1 MRVVLFILT
10 ISIFGGCATQATQG
24 RYTKEGG
31 TQEQFMRDRGECV
44 QQASERRSGM
54 TTNGY
59 GGAADSGVI
68 VNCGKWSSCMTA
80 RHYQPDPAGNL
91 HASWTAAVGCTN

>member
-1 MRVVLFILT
+1 MRTVLFILA
-10 ISIFGGCATQATQG
+10 IGFLGGCATQATQG

-31 TQEQFMRDRGECV
+31 NQEQFMRDRAECV
-44 QQASERRSGM
+44 QQVSERRSGM

-68 VNCGKWSSCMTA
+68 VNCGKWSSCMNA
-80 RHYQPDPAGNL
+80 RHYQSDPAGDL
-91 HASWTAAVGCTN
+91 HASWTAAVSCSN

>member
-10 ISIFGGCATQATQG
+10 VSILGGCATQATQG
-24 RYTKEGG
+24 RYAKAGG
-31 TQEQFMRDRGECV
+31 TQEQFMRDRAECV

-54 TTNGY
+54 ATNGY

-68 VNCGKWSSCMTA
+68 VNCGKWSSCMNA
-80 RHYQPDPAGNL
+80 RHYQPDPTGEL
-91 HASWTAAVGCTN
+91 HASWTAAVSCTN